1 MIPRDWRIILTLLAD
16 SNAPRAKLFSCRVVE
31 KNMARVTATRMAA
44 GLDLEAAYAAHYDRV
59 LGLCR
64 YMLNSPE
71 AAEDAAHEVFLKA
84 SQRAETYDPS
94 YPVRNWLLK
103 IASNHC
109 LDLIRRQGTE
119 RRLFGLEV
127 DEAPDTPASGPGPL
141 RQLLDGELGERVREA
156 LSALPEK
163 YRVPL
168 VLAYYNDF
176 SYAEVGEVLDVG
188 RNTVATLLFRGRQ
201 MLRTELLSADFG
213 PTSRRGGSGK

>member
-1 MIPRDWRIILTLLAD
+1 
-16 SNAPRAKLFSCRVVE
+16 
-31 KNMARVTATRMAA
+31 MARVTATRTAPR
-44 GLDLEAAYAAHYDRV
+44 LDLEAVYQAHYGRV

-64 YMLNSPE
+64 YMLTSPE

-84 SQRAETYDPS
+84 SQREGTYDPA

-109 LDLIRRQGTE
+109 VDLIRRQGTE

-141 RQLLDGELGERVREA
+141 RQLLDGELGEQVREA
-156 LSALPEK
+156 LRALPEK

-176 SYAEVGEVLDVG
+176 SYAEVGEVLEVG

-201 MLRTELLSADFG
+201 MLRTELLSADFSPAVRCG
-213 PTSRRGGSGK
+213 NSGGRH

>member
-1 MIPRDWRIILTLLAD
+1 
-16 SNAPRAKLFSCRVVE
+16 
-31 KNMARVTATRMAA
+31 MARATATRTAPR
-44 GLDLEAAYAAHYDRV
+44 LDLEAVYQAHYGRV

-64 YMLNSPE
+64 YMLSSTE

-84 SQRAETYDPS
+84 RQREATYDPA

-109 LDLIRRQGTE
+109 VDLIRRQGTE

-127 DEAPDTPASGPGPL
+127 DEASEAPASGPGPL

-156 LSALPEK
+156 LRALPEK
-163 YRVPL
+163 YKLPL

-176 SYAEVGEVLDVG
+176 SYAEVGEVLGVG

-201 MLRTELLSADFG
+201 MLRTELLTADFS
-213 PTSRRGGSGK
+213 PPERRGNLGGRH